1 MPLLHF
7 TPPCKHKTTYTIFF
21 LSNEILHKLTTCHF
35 TLRNKTLNDLCLK
48 ILLFS
53 LLRTKNCTI
62 HQRTI
67 TQTHDL
73 SRHHFSL
80 KTRFLLHFF
89 PFSLPLYRTFHYS
102 FSKTFFF
109 QKLLNFTFKILHLKY
124 KIKR

>member
-7 TPPCKHKTTYTIFF
+7 YPPLQAQNYLYDFCS
-21 LSNEILHKLTTCHF
+21 LNEILHKLTSCHF

-73 SRHHFSL
+73 SRHYFSL